1 MTVGTVQILA
11 RILFAKR
18 CIPVLLVQTGTVQI
32 LAIILF
38 VNTSNIHVHTCFIG
52 TNINHH
58 LH

>member
-38 VNTSNIHVHTCFIG
+38 VNTSNVHTCFIG